1 MKGSLGAILLAAG
14 GSSRLGQSKQLI
26 EIAGE
31 PLVRRQARLLLALEP
46 ACVVVVT
53 GAVARKVGGLLV
65 GLDVTLAHNA
75 AWRRGIGSSLA
86 CGIRAMPVTVRGAL
100 LLLTDQ
106 YRIGPDDLRR
116 LVEAWAADP
125 LGAVTASWDTQRG
138 PPVVVPRALF
148 DQVSH
153 LQADTGARAVLR
165 AFRGR
170 QVAVPMPNAAFDLDT
185 PADLAA
191 LQNGIQE

>member
-14 GSSRLGQSKQLI
+14 GSSRLGQSKQLV

-46 ACVVVVT
+46 VCVAVVT
-53 GAVARKVGGLLV
+53 GAMAREVGGLLQ
-65 GLDVTLAHNA
+65 GLDLTLVHNA
-75 AWRRGIGSSLA
+75 AWQRGIGSSLA
-86 CGIRAMPVTVRGAL
+86 CGIRAMPEQVRGAL

-125 LGAVTASWDTQRG
+125 QGAVTASWDTQRG
-138 PPVVVPRALF
+138 PPVVFPRALF
-148 DQVSH
+148 GRVSR

-170 QVAVPMPNAAFDLDT
+170 QMTVPMPNAAFDLDT
-185 PADLAA
+185 PADLEA
-191 LQNGIQE
+191 LQNGIQQ

>member
-1 MKGSLGAILLAAG
+1 VKGALGAILLAAG
-14 GSSRLGQSKQLI
+14 GSSRLGHSKQLI
-26 EIAGE
+26 EIAGK

-53 GAVARKVGGLLV
+53 GAVAREVGGLLQ
-65 GLDVTLAHNA
+65 GLDVTLVHNA

-86 CGIRAMPVTVRGAL
+86 CGIRAMPETVRGAL

-125 LGAVTASWDTQRG
+125 RGAVSASWDTLRG
-138 PPVVVPRALF
+138 PPVVFPRALF
-148 DQVSH
+148 GRLSR
-153 LQADTGARAVLR
+153 LQADTGARALLR
-165 AFRGR
+165 TFRGR
-170 QVAVPMPNAAFDLDT
+170 QMAVPMPNAAFDLDT
-185 PADLAA
+185 PTDLLA
-191 LQNGIQE
+191 LQNGIQK